1 MLTVKQGRAVLVYVF
16 IAFTIFLQGTPVS
29 AHAPFIHH
37 IGYTYASHELTLDI
51 THEVDN
57 VTTHYI
63 HQIVIEKNSE
73 VVITRDYT
81 SQNTTS
87 GMTAV
92 FIVEAG
98 IGDIL
103 KATAKCVISG
113 EDSEE
118 LNLGNVFTGDR
129 TPPDTVVFIISAIVV
144 VGILAVVFVFVK
156 RR

>member
-1 MLTVKQGRAVLVYVF
+1 ME
-16 IAFTIFLQGTPVS
+16 IA
-29 AHAPFIHH
+29 
-37 IGYTYASHELTLDI
+37 
-51 THEVDN
+51 HEVDN

-81 SQNTTS
+81 SQNSTS

-98 IGDIL
+98 IGDFL

-113 EDSEE
+113 EDSME

-129 TPPDTVVFIISAIVV
+129 TPPDDAVIIISAIVI
-144 VGILAVVFVFVK
+144 VGILAVVFVFI
-156 RR
+156 RQR

>member
-1 MLTVKQGRAVLVYVF
+1 MTIKQGRTLFIFVF
-16 IAFTIFLQGTPVS
+16 LAFTILLQGTPVS
-29 AHAPFIHH
+29 AHAPFMHGIH
-37 IGYTYASHELTLDI
+37 YVYASHELTVDI
-51 THEVDN
+51 THEVEN

-87 GMTAV
+87 GMSAV

-103 KATAKCVISG
+103 RATAKCVISG
-113 EDSEE
+113 EDSME

-129 TPPDTVVFIISAIVV
+129 TPPDEVVFIIGAIVII
-144 VGILAVVFVFVK
+144 GILSVVFVFVK
-156 RR
+156 RN

>member
-1 MLTVKQGRAVLVYVF
+1 MLAIRQRKTLFVSVF
-16 IAFTIFLQGTPVS
+16 LALTIFLQGTPVS
-29 AHAPFIHH
+29 AHEPFIHH

-81 SQNTTS
+81 NQNSTS
-87 GMTAV
+87 GVSAV

-113 EDSEE
+113 EDSME
-118 LNLGNVFTGDR
+118 LNLGHVYTGDR
-129 TPPDTVVFIISAIVV
+129 TPPDSVVFIISAIVI
-144 VGILAVVFVFVK
+144 VGILAVVIVFV
-156 RR
+156 RQR